1 MHLPNQKVEYG
12 FVIGQNKLN
21 TVKFSLSEIGSDDKI
36 ADFVQY
42 GCRDGFAITESAIT
56 WSFLRAVLIKNVENF
71 ENIIYSDHEEWPL
84 KAKEKVKNGLM
95 KILDEK
101 YHDLELRRGFEN
113 LALEK
118 FYECQRNILKKF
130 MCELKMNKIYEI

>member
-1 MHLPNQKVEYG
+1 MYLFQLKQWKIAWKP
-12 FVIGQNKLN
+12 
-21 TVKFSLSEIGSDDKI
+21 VKFWQLFLRNSAKRFYQNIFGVYQTKSTI
-36 ADFVQY
+36 AYAVTPF
-42 GCRDGFAITESAIT
+42 TIT
-56 WSFLRAVLIKNVENF
+56 WRFLRAVLIKNVENF

-84 KAKEKVKNGLM
+84 KAKEKVQNGLM
-95 KILDEK
+95 KILEEK

-113 LALEK
+113 FALEK

>member
-1 MHLPNQKVEYG
+1 M
-12 FVIGQNKLN
+12 
-21 TVKFSLSEIGSDDKI
+21 
-36 ADFVQY
+36 A
-42 GCRDGFAITESAIT
+42 TESQG
-56 WSFLRAVLIKNVENF
+56 KG
-71 ENIIYSDHEEWPL
+71 P
-84 KAKEKVKNGLM
+84 NGLM
-95 KILDEK
+95 KILEEK